1 MTPQELVDSYYL
13 IYRQVLTK
21 EEVEIYILSL
31 EKYVSRD
38 YNTEY
43 THNGLCY
50 YTSNTATTADRSRLD
65 GYAIWGAMTA
75 IDGTV
80 AYKWDA
86 SWGKDSGRTPSRIEM
101 AKRLIA
107 ELKEMMKGVE

>member
-31 EKYVSRD
+31 EKYVSRG

-43 THNGLCY
+43 THTMVCATIRQTRLLQQIDRAW
-50 YTSNTATTADRSRLD
+50 TATLFGGRCQRLKVLLLLSGIAYAGAKSQAGHLLGSRWLR
-65 GYAIWGAMTA
+65 G
-75 IDGTV
+75 
-80 AYKWDA
+80 
-86 SWGKDSGRTPSRIEM
+86 
-101 AKRLIA
+101 
-107 ELKEMMKGVE
+107 